1 VIAAILSRERPSP
14 FAGWVRMPIEFLH
27 GRPLSPED
35 LERIRSRPSTT
46 SMSSMTKFAALSLA
60 TGLTCCLSIHPR
72 KIDVARK
79 PEPPSQPATWT
90 IYRAAK
96 KAIRLGEV
104 EATDEQEAIEKAAE
118 QFKVQA
124 TKLIARLQRQ

>member
-1 VIAAILSRERPSP
+1 
-14 FAGWVRMPIEFLH
+14 M
-27 GRPLSPED
+27 
-35 LERIRSRPSTT
+35 ST
-46 SMSSMTKFAALSLA
+46 TKFAALSLA
-60 TGLTCCLSIHPR
+60 TGLTCCLSFHPR
-72 KIDVARK
+72 KIDVAGK
-79 PEPPSQPATWT
+79 PESPSQPATWI

>member
-1 VIAAILSRERPSP
+1 
-14 FAGWVRMPIEFLH
+14 M
-27 GRPLSPED
+27 
-35 LERIRSRPSTT
+35 
-46 SMSSMTKFAALSLA
+46 
-60 TGLTCCLSIHPR
+60 
-72 KIDVARK
+72 ARK

-118 QFKVQA
+118 QFKVQG
-124 TKLIARLQRQ
+124 TKLIARLRRQ